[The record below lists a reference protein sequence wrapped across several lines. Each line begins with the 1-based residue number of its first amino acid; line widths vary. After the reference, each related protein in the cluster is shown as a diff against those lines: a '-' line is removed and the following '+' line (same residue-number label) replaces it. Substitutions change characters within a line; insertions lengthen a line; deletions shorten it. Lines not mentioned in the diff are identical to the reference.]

1 MVRALEGW
9 RRVSW
14 IKGAASVFGG
24 LLPLRAM
31 GIPHQEGGP
40 GKGKQDCCP
49 ASPGAGRGVRVS
61 WKPC

>member
-61 WKPC
+61 WKHC